1 MSEPKGRG
9 PAGHGQFGIGEVLA
23 QLRPEFPDISPS
35 KIRFLEAEGLIEPER
50 SRSGYRRFSARDIE
64 RLRYI
69 LTVQRDSYLP
79 LRVIRERLA
88 DGGEASPAQDAGAG
102 RAPED
107 LTRRQ
112 LLDAAEISEAELTE
126 LEDYGLIRR
135 VGRQYGEDALAVAR
149 AVAAL
154 RQYGVQ
160 ARHLRAVKASADRE
174 ANLVEQVVAP
184 QLRQRGPGA
193 RDAAA
198 RTAWQIADL
207 TLRLHAT
214 LVQSALADAGL
225 AAAPLRSGDYE
236 LRRDEYGL
244 QAARSGTDSEAAEP
258 SAGGLRS
265 ASGRLRV
272 YLGKG
277 SGGQQRFPQARED
290 GAVVR
295 QMEVIGVRVEM
306 PSNSPIVLLKEAQG
320 DRYLPIW
327 IGAVE
332 ATAIAFAQQG
342 MVSLRPLT
350 HDLFRDVLEVLNVQ
364 LRTVNITALRDGIF
378 YADLVFSNGAE
389 VSARPSDSIALALRT
404 GAQIFAS
411 EEILD
416 EAGVAIPDEQEDSEA
431 EVEKF
436 REFLDTISPEDF
448 GRAT

>member
-1 MSEPKGRG
+1 MSGPEGR
-9 PAGHGQFGIGEVLA
+9 GQFGIGEVLA
-23 QLRPEFPDISPS
+23 QLRPEFPDISTS
-35 KIRFLEAEGLIEPER
+35 KIRFLEAEGLIEPAR
-50 SRSGYRRFSARDIE
+50 SRSGYRRFSAADIE

-69 LTVQRDSYLP
+69 LTMQRDSYLP

-88 DGGEASPAQDAGAG
+88 DGQEANGVPPAD
-102 RAPED
+102 RAATD
-107 LTRRQ
+107 MTRRQ
-112 LLDAAEISEAELTE
+112 LLDAAEVSEAELTE

-135 VGRQYGEDALAVAR
+135 VGRQYGADALAVAR
-149 AVAAL
+149 ALAAL

-160 ARHLRAVKASADRE
+160 ARHLRAVKAAADRE

-214 LVQSALADAGL
+214 LVGSALAEAGL
-225 AAAPLRSGDYE
+225 AAAPLRRGEHEFEALGPAGSGPTQRISD
-236 LRRDEYGL
+236 
-244 QAARSGTDSEAAEP
+244 ATEP
-258 SAGGLRS
+258 AAGGLRS

-277 SGGQQRFPQARED
+277 RGGQAEVPQARED

-416 EAGVAIPDEQEDSEA
+416 EAGVAIPDEQED